1 MEKLKEIIALVG
13 DSALNKDIIG
23 SNKIGG
29 MRSDITIDDNVVGS
43 NYAIATQQTG
53 KLNTSNVLIGTSFPL
68 YID

>member
-29 MRSDITIDDNVVGS
+29 MRSDITINDNVVGS
-43 NYAIATQQTG
+43 DYAIATQ
-53 KLNTSNVLIGTSFPL
+53 
-68 YID
+68 